1 MFPTGETSDEVTL
14 SVESDAESD
23 SDLDTFDPLAPSSGQ
38 SAGGSGSHDL
48 TILDEKEHSSSES
61 EEHTRSESSPETTTG
76 TTQDILDIEQ
86 TDEDLEDYNS
96 LENLANDDENSEEL
110 SEEHLEEG
118 DVFEIRN
125 SVSVLQ
131 HPATCRDRNH
141 FNYNGSPPPIQ
152 PRQRLDAVPML
163 GRPIDE
169 RRPAVRERTVDIP
182 GRLVTEGDLIRYF
195 SGYLDDNGEQVLLT
209 ARVQQMYKTQQRK
222 HPNHYNILNENGQ
235 SLSLSLVP
243 GGNWAVRRDEDRWE
257 TY

>member
-1 MFPTGETSDEVTL
+1 MRRDEYQTS
-14 SVESDAESD
+14 AAASD

-61 EEHTRSESSPETTTG
+61 EEHTRSESSPETSAS
-76 TTQDILDIEQ
+76 QDILDIEQ
-86 TDEDLEDYNS
+86 TDDEDLEDSNS
-96 LENLANDDENSEEL
+96 LENIANDDENSEEL
-110 SEEHLEEG
+110 SDEHLEEG

-141 FNYNGSPPPIQ
+141 FNYDGSPPPIQ

-222 HPNHYNILNENGQ
+222 HPTHYNILNENGQ

-243 GGNWAVRRDEDRWE
+243 GGNWAVRRDDRWE